1 VYSRGGWCGFD
12 VDRASELFEFLANPT
27 NLEILRVLAGG
38 CAYPRE
44 IARVLGRD
52 ESVVSRR
59 LRRAEELGLVRSERV
74 VLSSGPRRVSVRRY
88 CLAVDRVS
96 VDLRRGTVE
105 AQASPSPGAA
115 RRPGV
120 ARPIGRDL
128 ELARVAR
135 AAGGLRVLA
144 VYGPPMSGKTHFVR
158 YVVGEY
164 FRGRPVVWVTASPGV
179 TVEQFS
185 RLLALALA
193 RAGVAVG
200 VDDFD
205 AVRDREWLADAL
217 ARANAVLVVDDAQYA
232 LRDSRLASLLRWLA
246 SAALTR
252 GFTLAIASRSRVEG
266 LAPRGPGVLVLELG
280 PVHARAFAE
289 IASARSG
296 VEVPLEDVEEV
307 AARVPLLPGLA
318 ALYASLLESSRDK
331 REAVERLAS
340 TVALGLESVA
350 SASPL
355 HEAIV
360 EVLAAAGAPVPDWAL
375 CEAARALVGGRR
387 WSLRECMGAL
397 RELVLAGV
405 VRLRGRE
412 AYLDEP
418 FTRAAAEKASAHAQ
432 AVKPRLGRILAGSE
446 DYHHRGL
453 AARLL
458 AEACDATGLV
468 ELVAGRL
475 RSGSRWPFAV
485 AGEYTG
491 ALRRALAE
499 CPLRRVDAALLE
511 AELALIERIFDDPRG
526 AGEALRAAYEEALRG
541 GRGDPV
547 LLARLAS
554 LAGLAMAHAGDYA
567 EAEELLDAAAGPARE
582 SGDAEALLT
591 YYNNRI
597 ALLLAR
603 ATAEGDPGL
612 LEEAY
617 RLAVEMEE
625 AVADAGGDYEY
636 KWALSVRGDLEVAM
650 GDVESGLEVL
660 RRLYRVLRE
669 GSFYHADPLYYN
681 VAVSLA
687 YALATV
693 GDVDAALSILRE
705 AQDAAVRISTA
716 SSAAREILSW
726 LVADTAI
733 MMALRGDLDSAARS
747 FPREKCASPHVPRL
761 WEWRCALYR
770 ALVEGEPVDR
780 VNVVDAPRI
789 RRLLERGSRGRGS
802 LL

>member
-1 VYSRGGWCGFD
+1 V
-12 VDRASELFEFLANPT
+12 SEVFEFLANPT

-59 LRRAEELGLVRSERV
+59 LRRAEELGLVKSERV
-74 VLSSGPRRVSVRRY
+74 ILSSGSRRVSVRKY
-88 CLAVDRVS
+88 CLAVDRIS
-96 VDLRRGTVE
+96 VDLRSGAFE
-105 AQASPSPGAA
+105 AQASPAPGAA

-135 AAGGLRVLA
+135 AAEGLRVLA

-193 RAGVAVG
+193 RAGIAVDVEG
-200 VDDFD
+200 FD
-205 AVRDREWLADAL
+205 IVRDREWLADAL

-246 SAALTR
+246 GAALTR
-252 GFTLAIASRSRVEG
+252 GFTLVIASRSRLEG
-266 LAPRGPGVLVLELG
+266 LAPRRPGVLELELG

-296 VEVPLEDVEEV
+296 SEVSLEEVEEV

-318 ALYASLLESSRDK
+318 VLYASLLESSTYRQ
-331 REAVERLAS
+331 EAIERLA
-340 TVALGLESVA
+340 TTIALGLESVA

-418 FTRAAAEKASAHAQ
+418 FTRAAAEKAAAHAH
-432 AVKPRLGRILAGSE
+432 VIKPRLGRILAGSE

-458 AEACDATGLV
+458 VEACDIAGLV
-468 ELVAGRL
+468 ELVAERL

-485 AGEYTG
+485 AGEYTR

-499 CPLRRVDAALLE
+499 CPLRRVDAALLA
-511 AELALIERIFDDPRG
+511 AELALLESMFDDPKST
-526 AGEALRAAYEEALRG
+526 GEALRRAYEEASRG

-554 LAGLAMAHAGDYA
+554 LAGLAMAHAGEYA
-567 EAEELLDAAAGPARE
+567 EAERLLDEAAEHARE

-603 ATAEGDPGL
+603 ATAEGDRSL
-612 LEEAY
+612 VEEAY
-617 RLAVEMEE
+617 RLAMEMEE
-625 AVADAGGDYEY
+625 AVAEAGGDYEY
-636 KWALSVRGDLEVAM
+636 KWALSVRGDLEITM
-650 GDVESGLEVL
+650 GDVEAGLEIL
-660 RRLYRVLRE
+660 RRLYGVLRE
-669 GSFYHADPLYYN
+669 GSYYHVDPLYYN

-687 YALATV
+687 YALAIV
-693 GDVDAALSILRE
+693 GDVDAALAILRE

-716 SSAAREILSW
+716 FSAAREILSW

-733 MMALRGDLDSAARS
+733 MLALRGDVEAAARS
-747 FPREKCASPHVPRL
+747 FPREKCAGPHVPRL
-761 WEWRCALYR
+761 WKWRCSLYK
-770 ALVEGEPVDR
+770 ALVEGKPPER
-780 VNVVDAPRI
+780 LNVVDGPRL
-789 RRLLERGSRGRGS
+789 RRLLDQRRSPGDNESP
-802 LL
+802 L